1 VPTAAPTQLS
11 KLHTMIRSPSPAP
24 VADWSRGFLR
34 TSYSILSGHVGCT
47 GRLEPVSVG
56 HRTGLCSRRQFLPG
70 KSLARPETG
79 LGFSGTTAYFG
90 STETACPA
98 SPSPKPREVKDNSTG
113 ARKPDLRGTAWWRTH
128 STATGLHPEF
138 PDNREINRE
147 FFDFGPFSAILI
159 PNRQVNSGG
168 YNKIPYATEQGI
180 FSAEQGIFLR
190 EQGIS
195 AGQQGSGI
203 GEPISSGRK
212 HPGTGMRRQV
222 SAWFSTKALPG
233 MARPIA
239 A

>member
-1 VPTAAPTQLS
+1 MRSEKPETGFKRGNSRYLAFVTVPGGDQHLGIPPRRLLCQLG
-11 KLHTMIRSPSPAP
+11 KFP
-24 VADWSRGFLR
+24 
-34 TSYSILSGHVGCT
+34 
-47 GRLEPVSVG
+47 
-56 HRTGLCSRRQFLPG
+56 PG
-70 KSLARPETG
+70 KGFPRPETG
-79 LGFSGTTAYFG
+79 SRFLAKTADSTRQRQG
-90 STETACPA
+90 SRAP
-98 SPSPKPREVKDNSTG
+98 PSPKPREDKDNSPG
-113 ARKPDLRGTAWWRTH
+113 ARKPDSRRTAWWRTH

-159 PNRQVNSGG
+159 PNRRVNSGG

>member
-1 VPTAAPTQLS
+1 MWVNSLIEGAGVRDFLFQGALIGYGHGSAQRKTCSDSNPSQL
-11 KLHTMIRSPSPAP
+11 A
-24 VADWSRGFLR
+24 V
-34 TSYSILSGHVGCT
+34 
-47 GRLEPVSVG
+47 EPVSVSG
-56 HRTGLCSRRQFLPG
+56 ANTCRERVSQRQRPG
-70 KSLARPETG
+70 GDFRATAAYSGRQR
-79 LGFSGTTAYFG
+79 LGSFGT
-90 STETACPA
+90 PA
-98 SPSPKPREVKDNSTG
+98 PKPRKIRDNFTG
-113 ARKPDLRGTAWWRTH
+113 GRKPSLRRTAWWRTH